1 MNKIKLSLFLLI
13 LPLTSCGHASSTP
26 YKNNNSISRVMTIDY
41 GTTIS
46 HKATLLF
53 GMANLFFDVSE
64 YGYEKLYVGDKVKVS
79 FDGDLLF
86 QTTYPEKATLNGVIT
101 NIEVTPA
108 ERINFTTLP
117 ISEGGYKIIADNS
130 STEYDFPKYFL
141 LDNNSFYSTDYL
153 YSGLK
158 FIGTKQVDK
167 ENNKI
172 DGLYAIDF
180 DETKVNIK

>member
-1 MNKIKLSLFLLI
+1 M
-13 LPLTSCGHASSTP
+13 
-26 YKNNNSISRVMTIDY
+26 
-41 GTTIS
+41 
-46 HKATLLF
+46 
-53 GMANLFFDVSE
+53 
-64 YGYEKLYVGDKVKVS
+64 
-79 FDGDLLF
+79 LF